1 MFLGEGPDRTR
12 SLPITWL
19 RKKIYWALITVSILM
34 FAVEASRQY
43 KESRYV
49 KVAAWEIV
57 NRAGANNA
65 RQRAIALRDYL
76 RQSVTFQS
84 APMNDRPFLR
94 ASAAET
100 LQSGKG
106 YCGEV
111 TRAFIQ
117 MADAVGI
124 RAQRINLYG
133 KNPHVVAEAE
143 LSPGDAVIVDCQHP
157 PQIRDLEKLDQV
169 ILRPEYDDYY
179 TLNLR
184 RLRINWLVSRIKTE
198 IGPLTY
204 WTENPHALKSALWF
218 GLAFFLTVYKVA
230 RWSLRYLL
238 HKRGWVHVSNLKR
251 VGVSTSIS
259 SID

>member
-1 MFLGEGPDRTR
+1 
-12 SLPITWL
+12 
-19 RKKIYWALITVSILM
+19 M
-34 FAVEASRQY
+34 FAAEAAQQY
-43 KESRYV
+43 KESSYV
-49 KVAAWEIV
+49 DAVAWEVV
-57 NRAGANNA
+57 NREQTKDA
-65 RQRAIALRDYL
+65 RSRIIALRDYL
-76 RQSVTFQS
+76 RQNVTFQS
-84 APMNDRPFLR
+84 APMQGRPFLR

-133 KNPHVVAEAE
+133 RNPHVVAEAE
-143 LSPGDAVIVDCQHP
+143 LSPGDAVIVDCQYP

-169 ILRPEYDDYY
+169 ILRREYDDYY

-184 RLRINWLVSRIKTE
+184 RLRINWLVTRIKTE

-204 WTENPHALKSALWF
+204 WTENPRALKAALWF
-218 GLAFFLTVYKVA
+218 GLAFFLVVCKAA
-230 RWSLRYLL
+230 RSLFRYLL
-238 HKRGWVHVSNLKR
+238 HKRGWVHVSDLER
-251 VGVSTSIS
+251 VGIWPGIS
-259 SID
+259 SAD